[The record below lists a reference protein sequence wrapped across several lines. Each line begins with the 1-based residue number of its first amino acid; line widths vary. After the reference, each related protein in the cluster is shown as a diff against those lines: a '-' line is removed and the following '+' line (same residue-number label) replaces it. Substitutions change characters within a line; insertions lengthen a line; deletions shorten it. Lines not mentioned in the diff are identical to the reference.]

1 MNYLAHAL
9 LSPADDTIMVG
20 NLVGDYVRSLEDIH
34 PGIREGVILHR
45 RIDSVANSH
54 PAFRRSTRLLTPTLG
69 HYARAV
75 LDIFYDHL
83 LARHFTD
90 FVPATTLDGFVEST
104 DRRFQGQRHHL
115 PPDIATRWD
124 RLTWLTTY
132 AHHDGIASSLRR
144 LSQRSRRNADLTTA
158 LPLLDEFHDAL
169 KIDLEELLPDLQT
182 LV

>member
-20 NLVGDYVRSLEDIH
+20 NLVGDYVRSLEGIDPDI
-34 PGIREGVILHR
+34 RKGVILHR

-54 PAFRRSTRLLTPTLG
+54 PAFRRSAHRLVPVMG

-90 FVPATTLDGFVEST
+90 FVPATTLDAFVASI
-104 DRRFQGQRHHL
+104 DHRFQGQRHRL
-115 PPDIATRWD
+115 PPHIATRWD
-124 RLTWLTTY
+124 HLTWLTTY
-132 AHHDGIASSLRR
+132 AHHDGIARSLRR
-144 LSQRSRRNADLTTA
+144 LSQRSRRGADLTTA

-169 KIDLEELLPDLQT
+169 KRDLEELLPDLEK